1 MATSTAGG
9 GIGVGLIGCGNF
21 ARRQHL
27 PNLAALPS
35 ARLIAVCD
43 ADAARLLDDPFIEAV
58 VIAVR
63 DDLQAELT
71 LQALEAG
78 KQVYVEKPV
87 AGATADFVRLIAA
100 RDRVGKSV
108 AVGFNK
114 RFAPAYVR
122 LAGVLAGAGGTRM
135 VYLRMADDAW
145 RWARGYPPGGLLRH
159 DLSPPGFG
167 GLARWF
173 RNRRGVVQLSA
184 CRG

>member
-1 MATSTAGG
+1 M
-9 GIGVGLIGCGNF
+9 
-21 ARRQHL
+21 
-27 PNLAALPS
+27 
-35 ARLIAVCD
+35 
-43 ADAARLLDDPFIEAV
+43 